1 MTREVNS
8 GDELYGD
15 GWYCRAADEAIERIW
30 WASLKR
36 TGTPRDHWVY
46 EDKGEYVGQN
56 APGYRPVILHPDLL
70 VESITITAWRGA
82 SKMKMCQTG
91 TGRGKM
97 VTRVARDLLSLSCT
111 VSVSVRL
118 TCPSVSVH

>member
-36 TGTPRDHWVY
+36 T
-46 EDKGEYVGQN
+46 
-56 APGYRPVILHPDLL
+56 GYRPVILHPDLL